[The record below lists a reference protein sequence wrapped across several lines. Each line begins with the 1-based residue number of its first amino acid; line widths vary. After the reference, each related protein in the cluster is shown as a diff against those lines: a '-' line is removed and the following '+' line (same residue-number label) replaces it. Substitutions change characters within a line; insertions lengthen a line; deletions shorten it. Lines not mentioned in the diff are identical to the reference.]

1 MERAEL
7 ANMLRENGCR
17 VQEQELLSAHTTF
30 RIGGAAEL
38 FVTASTA
45 EQAAQVLRLCR
56 GTETPLLLLGNGSN
70 LLVSDD
76 GVDGVVLRLA
86 ASTPG
91 WTVSGT
97 TVTVDAGVTL
107 SKLCIALGEAGLS
120 GLEFAYG
127 IPGTVGGGVYMNAG
141 AYGGQLSDVISS
153 VTALAPHGEIVVLGK
168 DELEFGYRHS
178 VFMKNGMTVWSVT
191 MELAAGEPTAIRAA
205 MAEYLARRRDKQPL
219 EYPSAGSFFK
229 RPEGH
234 FAGALIE
241 QCGLKGFTV
250 GGAQVSEKHAGFV
263 INRGGATCAD
273 VMALGDEVARRVK
286 DTFGVELEREVQF
299 VGR

>member
-1 MERAEL
+1 MERTEL
-7 ANMLRENGCR
+7 VNRIRESGCR
-17 VQEQELLSAHTTF
+17 VCEREPLSAHTTF
-30 RIGGAAEL
+30 RIGGAADL
-38 FVTASTA
+38 LVTASTA
-45 EQAAQVLRLCR
+45 EQAAMVLRLCR
-56 GTETPLLLLGNGSN
+56 ETETPLFVLGNGSN

-86 ASTPG
+86 ADAVG
-91 WTVSGT
+91 WQIDGT
-97 TVTVDAGVTL
+97 TVTVGAGVTL
-107 SKLCIALGEAGLS
+107 AKLCLALGEAGLS

-127 IPGTVGGGVYMNAG
+127 IPGTIGGGVYMNAG
-141 AYGGQLSDVISS
+141 AYGGQLSDVIVS
-153 VTALAPHGEIVVLGK
+153 VTALTPDGKVVTLTA
-168 DELEFGYRHS
+168 DELAFRYRHS
-178 VFMKNGMTVWSVT
+178 AFMTNGYVVWSVT
-191 MELAAGEPTAIRAA
+191 MALTAAEPASVREA
-205 MAEYLARRRDKQPL
+205 MAEYLTRRRDKQPL

-286 DTFGVELEREVQF
+286 DACGVELEREVQF